1 MHTNNSNQNSNQQ
14 FKQTIQAKVH
24 TNHSNRP
31 SKTYIQP
38 QFQLT
43 IQTNNST
50 TQFKQTIHT
59 NKNFPKQQESKFLF
73 LSNINSG
80 NTRKMV
86 LKSNTESFVFG
97 TKFAK
102 QFSTTK
108 VCVCGG
114 GGGGGGVFETLSIK
128 GWVSRSPKRQLLS
141 RVERR
146 GRSPASSGSVPPSM

>member
-1 MHTNNSNQNSNQQ
+1 MGGGGWEVGGGRTNNSNIKFKTTIKTQMHTNNSNQNSKPKFTQP
-14 FKQTIQAKVH
+14 IQAKVH

-59 NKNFPKQQESKFLF
+59 NKNFPKQQESEFPF

-86 LKSNTESFVFG
+86 LKTNTESFVFG

-108 VCVCGG
+108 VCVC
-114 GGGGGGVFETLSIK
+114 VC
-128 GWVSRSPKRQLLS
+128 VCCRC
-141 RVERR
+141 
-146 GRSPASSGSVPPSM
+146 APPYTKTNIH

>member
-1 MHTNNSNQNSNQQ
+1 MHTSNSN
-14 FKQTIQAKVH
+14 
-24 TNHSNRP
+24 RY

-38 QFQLT
+38 QFKLT

-73 LSNINSG
+73 LSNINSS

-108 VCVCGG
+108 VCVCVCARGGG
-114 GGGGGGVFETLSIK
+114 GGGGGGVFETLTVKS
-128 GWVSRSPKRQLLS
+128 
-141 RVERR
+141 
-146 GRSPASSGSVPPSM
+146 